1 MYWNPNRQRT
11 TIRELALY
19 YHVNR
24 NKMARM
30 LKRAKVDLSDI
41 GSILEYAE
49 NQVAMDMAMKVQI
62 SQAQEN

>member
-1 MYWNPNRQRT
+1 
-11 TIRELALY
+11 
-19 YHVNR
+19 
-24 NKMARM
+24 MARM